1 MHADAVLHF
10 RFAEVAQ
17 MLSPRAEL
25 RENVGHRLREQNVAG
40 IAAIHDALR
49 DVDAAAG
56 DVAVGVDVR
65 NAVDRAAVNSD
76 AQLDVRM
83 AAKNFRQLQRA
94 ADGGLRIA
102 KTPAPF
108 QTNESVGGL
117 RAREFWGV
125 ANGVL
130 QIVNDALLLVHVQAR
145 VGDDVHEKDMRHLQG
160 RCRAGFG
167 DVGHSPLSEQMRSS
181 GLAKECLTVWVV
193 IEE

>member
-1 MHADAVLHF
+1 
-10 RFAEVAQ
+10 
-17 MLSPRAEL
+17 MLGPGAEL

-83 AAKNFRQLQRA
+83 AAENFRQLQRA

-102 KTPAPF
+102 KEHQRHSVSGR
-108 QTNESVGGL
+108 QTNEPVGGL

-181 GLAKECLTVWVV
+181 GPA
-193 IEE
+193 